1 MGNRMLFLLPWF
13 WGAHISNLKI
23 TKWLRK
29 VLNKTVFNLIVHGLL
44 FFVILSP
51 SFDFY
56 TG

>member
-1 MGNRMLFLLPWF
+1 MLFLLPWF

-23 TKWLRK
+23 TKWLCK